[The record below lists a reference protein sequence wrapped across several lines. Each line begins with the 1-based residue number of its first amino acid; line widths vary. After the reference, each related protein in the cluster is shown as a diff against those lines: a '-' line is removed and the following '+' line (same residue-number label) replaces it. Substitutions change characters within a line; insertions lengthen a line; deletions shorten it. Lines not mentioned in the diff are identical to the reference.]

1 MNTDVYRI
9 TINCAAKVS
18 DAEQTLH
25 LAILA
30 AEGLFGAAQVRM
42 DMAYHIDE
50 PRQALTIDGST
61 AVGSAVLRM
70 FIALLLH
77 EIGREAFTI
86 RRAAPIH
93 RSPLRKAA

>member
-1 MNTDVYRI
+1 MTTDVYRI

-30 AEGLFGAAQVRM
+30 AEGLFGEAQVRM
-42 DMAYHIDE
+42 DTAYHLDE
-50 PRQALTIDGST
+50 PRRVLIIDAST
-61 AVGSAVLRM
+61 AVGRVVLRM

-77 EIGREAFTI
+77 EIGCDAFTI
-86 RRAAPIH
+86 RRVPQIQRLPLGRAA
-93 RSPLRKAA
+93 

>member
-1 MNTDVYRI
+1 MTIDVYRI

-30 AEGLFGAAQVRM
+30 AEGLFGEAQVRM
-42 DMAYHIDE
+42 DMAYHVDE
-50 PRQALTIDGST
+50 PRQTLNIDGST
-61 AVGSAVLRM
+61 AVGRAVLRI

-77 EIGREAFTI
+77 EIGREAFAI
-86 RRAAPIH
+86 RRVPQIH
-93 RSPLRKAA
+93 RSPLGKAA